1 MSNRIRKAA
10 LLLAAAAL
18 TLTACA
24 TPRADAP
31 AADPGPAARLGDVQP
46 APPEGEVTAQ
56 GTVMDDDGAVELCM
70 GAIAESYPP
79 QCGGIPLEGWDWDA
93 VDGEETASGS
103 TWGAYAVTGTFDGET
118 FTVTQPAILLALY
131 DPMRPED
138 PTGGVEG
145 ATAESRLIEIQDEL
159 LERLGQDLMSSWP
172 ERGYLWI
179 QVLWDDGTLQDAAD
193 AEFGDGVVIVQS
205 AMTPVP

>member
-1 MSNRIRKAA
+1 MSNRIRIAA
-10 LLLAAAAL
+10 LLLAAATISLAG
-18 TLTACA
+18 CA

-31 AADPGPAARLGDVQP
+31 ASAPTASAPRLGEVEP

-56 GTVMDDDGAVELCM
+56 GTVLDQDGSVELCL

-79 QCGGIPLEGWDWDA
+79 QCSGIALDGWNWEE
-93 VDGEETASGS
+93 VDGEETASAI
-103 TWGAYAVTGTFDGET
+103 TWGAYAVTGTFDGST

-138 PTGGVEG
+138 PTGGEPG
-145 ATAESRLIEIQDEL
+145 RTSESTLIEIQDEL
-159 LERLGQDLMSSWP
+159 LTRLGPDLLSSWP

-179 QVLWDDGTLQDAAD
+179 QVLWDDGTLQEAAD
-193 AEFGDGVVIVQS
+193 AEFGDDVIVVQS
-205 AMTPVP
+205 ALRQF